1 MNNRNNAY
9 RLFYGLVIGTVV
21 IVILLIIFPPDIQQL
36 GIGASETKVQK
47 TEETQETI
55 KGKKIK
61 VVVTTKFEQSKTL
74 WDWLP
79 VIITPLTLA
88 LLGLWFQFEQEKASA
103 TKLREDALESYIN
116 AVSALFS
123 EKKLHEIKK
132 EDSVQQKIIYP
143 DVNIIRIRTLSILRR
158 LINENV
164 IDNILV
170 IDVINFLQS
179 IKISDFDE
187 NFFELVNLSN
197 TNLQS
202 VDFNRFKLKNIN
214 LEHCNLRGARFLE
227 ADLTNAKL
235 YKANLEE
242 AVLTQAILNE
252 AVLGE
257 TNLQKSFLIK
267 AQLKNANLRKAN
279 LKKSNMKQ
287 ANLEGADLEGAS
299 MEGADLRKIILKDTS
314 LKKSNMNKANLE
326 GANLEGA
333 DLDGVSLKRAKGLKS
348 DQIKQAIHWDLAIYD
363 LEFSNHLGLPIK
375 FQKIKND

>member
-1 MNNRNNAY
+1 MNNRNYGY
-9 RLFYGLVIGTVV
+9 RLFWLLAVGMVL
-21 IVILLIIFPPDIQQL
+21 IVTFLIIFPPNIQQL
-36 GIGASETKVQK
+36 GMGASETPFQK
-47 TEETQETI
+47 TEETQEII
-55 KGKKIK
+55 KGKKVK

-79 VIITPLTLA
+79 VIISPLTLA

-116 AVSALFS
+116 AVSTLFS

-132 EDSVQQKIIYP
+132 EDSVEQKIIYP

-164 IDNILV
+164 IDNILI

-197 TNLQS
+197 TNLQR
-202 VDFNRFKLKNIN
+202 VDFTRFKLKNIS

-235 YKANLEE
+235 CKANLEK
-242 AVLTQAILNE
+242 AVLTKAILKE
-252 AVLGE
+252 AGLGE
-257 TNLQKSFLIK
+257 TNLQESLLIET
-267 AQLKNANLRKAN
+267 QLENANLIGAN
-279 LKKSNMKQ
+279 LKKSNMRMANLEAADLEKADLEGATLRKTNLKDTNLKGVNMKMANLEE
-287 ANLEGADLEGAS
+287 ANLEGADLAGVT
-299 MEGADLRKIILKDTS
+299 LK
-314 LKKSNMNKANLE
+314 
-326 GANLEGA
+326 G
-333 DLDGVSLKRAKGLKS
+333 AKGLKS
-348 DQIKQAIHWDLAIYD
+348 DQIKQAIHWDLAVYD
-363 LEFSNHLGLPIK
+363 VEFRKQLGLPLE
-375 FQKIKND
+375 N